1 MYERGDGKMWGAS
14 ELVQIRDELVSSTKD
29 IARTLDY
36 LRTRRD
42 VDSSRLIYLGY
53 SAGAIFAP
61 PALATY
67 EGLLAAILVSGGSPL
82 ESQLPGDFNV
92 HPFQFTPHVKL
103 PVLQIS
109 GVFDT
114 SFPLDTSQNPFF
126 ADLGSANKKQ
136 ILLESGHTPPN
147 DEIAKA
153 SDKWLNELLA
163 SPSAVSSDRNTTD
176 VNRTLR

>member
-1 MYERGDGKMWGAS
+1 MYERGNGKMLEPS
-14 ELVQIRDELVSSTKD
+14 ELVQIRDGLISSTKD

-53 SAGAIFAP
+53 SMGAIFAP

-67 EGLLAAILVSGGSPL
+67 EGLQGAILVSGGYPL
-82 ESQLPGDFNV
+82 ESQLPSDFNL
-92 HPFQFTPHVKL
+92 HPFQFMPHVKL
-103 PVLQIS
+103 PILQIS

-114 SFPLDTSQNPFF
+114 SFPLETSQNPFF
-126 ADLGSANKKQ
+126 EDLGSANKKH

-147 DEIAKA
+147 DEIAKVA
-153 SDKWLNELLA
+153 AKWLNELFGT
-163 SPSAVSSDRNTTD
+163 PSAVSSDRNTTGG
-176 VNRTLR
+176 NRTLR